1 MKIVI
6 IITKKIESQKQEEI
20 PAFVLVY
27 IYNRN
32 FIVSIRLTT
41 GFKPLYTKIATVT
54 MNLIVI
60 AAIVLLNLY
69 ITVCIIY

>member
-1 MKIVI
+1 MKGNYFLTQIQDY
-6 IITKKIESQKQEEI
+6 K
-20 PAFVLVY
+20 
-27 IYNRN
+27 
-32 FIVSIRLTT
+32 VSIRLTT